1 MKDVIHDCY
10 VDKFN
15 IAPNE
20 KRINEILELIP
31 SNIKSLAEEWGVWDT
46 EVRENIFDFISR

>member
-1 MKDVIHDCY
+1 MRDVIHDCY
-10 VDKFN
+10 IDKFGN
-15 IAPNE
+15 IPSE
-20 KRINEILELIP
+20 DRVEEIFNIIP